1 MIMMMI
7 MMVLNRQFGPLKWEL
22 VLCLAATWLL
32 VILSL
37 FKGGIISFLFK
48 SGKNMI
54 TTLRPCLHQA
64 QAIVSIDFLGLK

>member
-1 MIMMMI
+1 MMMNDG
-7 MMVLNRQFGPLKWEL
+7 NRQFGPLKWEL

-37 FKGGIISFLFK
+37 FKGGIICFLFK
-48 SGKNMI
+48 GGTNMI
-54 TTLRPCLHQA
+54 TTLMTCLHQA